1 MTIGGIV
8 LRSLRQHAL
17 STVVTAASVALAGG
31 LLMSV
36 WVVKQQS
43 QATFTGVNAGFD
55 AVLGARGS
63 KLQLV
68 LNAIFHLEAS
78 PGNLAWQD
86 FLDIQKDPNVELAIP
101 LAVGDN
107 YRGYRLVGSTPELFH
122 KAEYASGKHFE
133 LQAGGDWFDPGRR
146 EAVVGDFV
154 ARKLKLKVGD
164 TFHPFHGLIFDEK
177 SQHSETYVVIGALKP
192 SNTPADRVIWIPL
205 AGIQRMSGHDPNAAT
220 DVSAVLVKLKAGSA
234 IAGFQMDMMYNK
246 QGNRL
251 TFAWPIGRV
260 MADLFDKIGW
270 FDRVLTLVSYLVML
284 VAAGSILAS
293 IYNSMNERR
302 REFAILRALGAR
314 RTTVFSAIVL
324 EAAAIAALGMSAAFG
339 IYLGLVT
346 FVAGIIRAQTGVMLD
361 PFSFN
366 PVMLWSPA
374 AFTAL
379 GALSGVVPA
388 IKAYR
393 TDVASNLTPPS

>member
-1 MTIGGIV
+1 MTIVRIV
-8 LRSLRQHAL
+8 LKSLRQHTL
-17 STVVTAASVALAGG
+17 STCVTAFSIALAGG

-78 PGNLAWQD
+78 PGNLSWTD
-86 FLDIQKDPNVELAIP
+86 FLDIQRNPNVELAVP

-107 YRGYRLVGSTPELFH
+107 YRGYRLVGTVPEMFE
-122 KAEYASGKHFE
+122 KTEYSPGKKFA
-133 LQAGGDWFDPGRR
+133 LQPGGAWFDPTRR
-146 EAVVGDFV
+146 EAVVGGFV
-154 ARKLKLKVGD
+154 ARKMKLQVGD

-177 SQHSETYVVIGALKP
+177 NQHSETYVVVGVLKP

-205 AGIQRMSGHDPNAAT
+205 AGIQRMTGHDPKAAT
-220 DVSAVLVKLKAGSA
+220 DVSAVLVKLKAHSA

-251 TFAWPIGRV
+251 TFAWPIGSV
-260 MADLFDKIGW
+260 MAELFDKIGW
-270 FDRVLTLVSYLVML
+270 FDRVLALVSYLVAI
-284 VAAGSILAS
+284 VATASILAG

-302 REFAILRALGAR
+302 REIAILRALGAR
-314 RTTVFSAIVL
+314 RFTIFSAILL
-324 EAAAIAALGMSAAFG
+324 EAASISALGMAAGFVVYG
-339 IYLGLVT
+339 VIVT
-346 FVAGIIRAQTGVMLD
+346 VVAGVMRAQTGVVID
-361 PFSFN
+361 PFKFN
-366 PVMLWSPA
+366 AVMLWAP
-374 AFTAL
+374 TVLIAL
-379 GALSGVVPA
+379 GALAGIIPA
-388 IKAYR
+388 VKAYR
-393 TDVASNLTPPS
+393 TDVAENLAPHS